1 MVNKMP
7 CFARFKWKASQSFC
21 SVLLEFGLNLGVKPG
36 IYFGITQES
45 YILLAD
51 DEETIHFGSI

>member
-1 MVNKMP
+1 
-7 CFARFKWKASQSFC
+7 
-21 SVLLEFGLNLGVKPG
+21 VKPG

-51 DEETIHFGSI
+51 DEETIHFGSIWFAVQYLGMLFC